1 MARITDYYR
10 KFLKLFSAGNSKISV
25 NSDQGKLTSQ
35 FCFLNTTVKYADS
48 VVEFY
53 FEAKSIVFML
63 FKDENTNKIKFTK
76 QHEESDE
83 LFVHFINVSKVE
95 ISSFKIID
103 DPKQIST
110 ISWTFPDSL
119 FKSGP
124 ALEFIIP
131 LKDLHDVDFR
141 EISKSLN
148 PEQMGDSLKNLSRWK
163 RIKSSINLSIDFE
176 VCKSWALELPSHC
189 DYNLSFTRF
198 YK

>member
-1 MARITDYYR
+1 M
-10 KFLKLFSAGNSKISV
+10 

-110 ISWTFPDSL
+110 IS
-119 FKSGP
+119 
-124 ALEFIIP
+124 
-131 LKDLHDVDFR
+131 
-141 EISKSLN
+141 
-148 PEQMGDSLKNLSRWK
+148 
-163 RIKSSINLSIDFE
+163 
-176 VCKSWALELPSHC
+176 
-189 DYNLSFTRF
+189 
-198 YK
+198 